1 VLCHEVKTKRHYLV
15 PADVL
20 VSGVQLSLL

>member
-15 PADVL
+15 PADVQ